1 MAVPA
6 LPIQQAFAIRSSYL
20 KTKRVL
26 DILFSLLVMIPICL
40 VVAIVAVCIRFET
53 PGPIFY
59 RQKRLGLNGHE
70 FMMLKFR
77 SMYINNDDSV
87 HRQAIARFMDGQK
100 LNEGK
105 ADTSYKKNDDP
116 RITKVGRLIRKTSID
131 ELPQFFNVLRG
142 DMTLVGPR
150 PPLLYEIER
159 YEQRDW
165 LRLAGKPGLT
175 GIWQVY
181 GRSRVSFKEMV
192 EMDIQYLQQQSHLLD
207 LKLICLTVPVMLFG
221 RGGA

>member
-165 LRLAGKPGLT
+165 LRLTGKPGLT

>member
-87 HRQAIARFMDGQK
+87 HRQAIARFMDGHK

-105 ADTSYKKNDDP
+105 EDISYKKNDDP
-116 RITKVGRLIRKTSID
+116 RITKVGRFIRKTSID

-207 LKLICLTVPVMLFG
+207 LKLICLTLPVMLFG

>member
-105 ADTSYKKNDDP
+105 EDTSYKKNDDP